1 MVGKNRKIYSV
12 NEEILKQVVAGDT
25 SSVMDMRLENPD
37 GIVQK
42 EKADVFQNNNN
53 MCGEAISHDER
64 NAFDDYRERF
74 LNERLTGT
82 RRQTYIHD
90 SLYRMIS
97 EVLPVIAPQM
107 SVPTF
112 VNNILSDHLRQYE
125 DIINGIYNEN
135 AIKRPLR
142 WKK

>member
-25 SSVMDMRLENPD
+25 SSVMDMRLENTD
-37 GIVQK
+37 GVVQK
-42 EKADVFQNNNN
+42 EKADVPPNNS
-53 MCGEAISHDER
+53 GEVISHDEHT
-64 NAFDDYRERF
+64 AFDDYRERF

-112 VNNILSDHLRQYE
+112 VNNILSEHLRQYE

-135 AIKRPLR
+135 AIKKPLR